1 MAAKVLTRYK
11 QKLDAFELQPSRGG
25 CFELTVDGELIYSK
39 LAAGQFPDEES
50 IVAEIGERIGK

>member
-1 MAAKVLTRYK
+1 MLTRYK